1 MNKTELRKLVK
12 QWERAAEI
20 ISAAK
25 DAICNREAEW
35 DRLPKTIA
43 WWQDLVDGTK
53 PSQYLSPTEC
63 AEALQSRKD
72 ELADGRDAY
81 LTRQREHLANANDEY
96 EFLGKS
102 LAVQTILYLLGKKA
116 HNLEYDGVYTDA
128 TLDTKCVLDGVQMTV
143 LDAVAIA
150 VAKQERKVK
159 EVERTVPH
167 KLDGGVCYTL
177 GESVQR
183 AVRGLKPSDLVS
195 ILGCTVP
202 VSKLRSIA
210 GLYPKRW
217 DITTAEPDDAMREF
231 LNVLRA
237 QVDRAMGVPLQ
248 DRNSTIPS
256 LTIYLNDGAVRS
268 TIILRSYPEYPYAS
282 EQWKQDNAPIV
293 LIPPEV
299 G

>member
-43 WWQDLVDGTK
+43 WWQEYVDGTK
-53 PSQYLSPTEC
+53 SSQHLSPTEC

-81 LTRQREHLANANDEY
+81 LTRQRKHLANANDEY
-96 EFLGKS
+96 IFLGKS

-159 EVERTVPH
+159 EVDRTPPH
-167 KLDGGVCYTL
+167 KLDGDVCYTL
-177 GESVQR
+177 GESVQK
-183 AVRGLKPSDLVS
+183 AIKGIKPTARVS
-195 ILGCTVP
+195 ILGCI
-202 VSKLRSIA
+202 VSIAKLRSIA
-210 GLYPKRW
+210 NLYPERW
-217 DITTAEPDDAMREF
+217 DVTVGKAPADVNKFARKKEPPPMED
-231 LNVLRA
+231 VL
-237 QVDRAMGVPLQ
+237 VINTSDGV
-248 DRNSTIPS
+248 
-256 LTIYLNDGAVRS
+256 VRS
-268 TIILRSYPEYPYAS
+268 TFTLKTSPEYPYAS

-293 LIPPEV
+293 LIPPEE
-299 G
+299 